1 MNPLVILLV
10 ASIVEF
16 FAAVSINYPSFAIA
30 SGIVGICFAGVLMI
44 LQGQNPEGLV
54 KVIFSNF
61 PMVGVVTVE
70 MLFAFFLFAWWAVA
84 TGIMTFQGP
93 FTATTNGYFATWAAL
108 SSSVMLLSA
117 SVPAVAEKAT
127 GAKEKLLGAPLLI
140 FLVCSLVVLF
150 AGLQFTQYGLW
161 QVILGVIIAGIGIF
175 YSLLFSLAG
184 EKLDASMQQ
193 YGTLIMLV
201 LWAVEAGVCTF
212 QAPFVVTGNG
222 YFASWVGLAV
232 IVKLAVPFLPF
243 HKTLEMESARQSQ
256 VVLSKTQ
263 QADPVEITI
272 EQQEGGQPAAP
283 SKGESGGGGF
293 FGGWFGGGGGAA
305 APPATKPAAAVPEA
319 D

>member
-16 FAAVSINYPSFAIA
+16 FAAVSINYPGFAVA
-30 SGIVGICFAGVLMI
+30 SGIVGICFAGVLM
-44 LQGQNPEGLV
+44 LVQGQNPESLV

-108 SSSVMLLSA
+108 CSSAMLLSA
-117 SVPAVAEKAT
+117 SVPAVAAKAT

-150 AGLQFTQYGLW
+150 AGLQFTQYGFW
-161 QVILGVIIAGIGIF
+161 EVIVGVIIAGVGIF
-175 YSLLFSLAG
+175 YSLLFTLAG
-184 EKLDASMQQ
+184 EKLDESMQK

-201 LWAVEAGVCTF
+201 LWAVEAAVCTF
-212 QAPFVVTGNG
+212 RAPFVVTGNG
-222 YFASWVGLAV
+222 FFATWVGLAV
-232 IVKLAVPFLPF
+232 IVKISVPFLPF
-243 HKTLEMESARQSQ
+243 NKTLEMESARRSN

-263 QADPVEITI
+263 QADPVEIAI
-272 EQQEGGQPAAP
+272 EQQQGEQPAAP
-283 SKGESGGGGF
+283 SKGESTGGGGL
-293 FGGWFGGGGGAA
+293 FGGWLGGGGGTA
-305 APPATKPAAAVPEA
+305 KPAVPEA